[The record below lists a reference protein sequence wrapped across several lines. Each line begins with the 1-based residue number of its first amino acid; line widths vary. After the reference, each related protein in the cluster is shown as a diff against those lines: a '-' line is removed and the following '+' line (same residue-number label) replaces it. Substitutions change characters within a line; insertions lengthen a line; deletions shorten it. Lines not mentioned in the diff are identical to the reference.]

1 MERNGENSA
10 IKRYLPKASPTGGG
24 AESILPKASPSGGG
38 AERTRG
44 GEGDV
49 VAWSHD
55 SSSFHDMGRNGG
67 DGMKQKFSEVLSII
81 NGRNQKKVENP
92 NGKYP
97 IYGSGGVMGYA
108 DDYLCKENTV
118 ILGRKGNIN
127 KPIFVDRK
135 FWNVDTA
142 FGLEARQNLLLPK
155 YLYYFCCHYDFERHN
170 RTVTIPSLT
179 KKDLLEIEMEIPE
192 LTAQNHAVEVLDAI
206 QENISNRQHV
216 LTLLDELV
224 KSRFVEMFGDPVT
237 NPFGFQKILLKD
249 VAEIKIGPFGSL
261 LHQDD
266 YVEGQHALVNPSH
279 IRGDTIV
286 PDNKLTVSEERYR
299 ELEAYHLQKY
309 DIVLGRRGEMGRAAV
324 VQENGLLCGTGSLL
338 IRVKEKINP
347 YFLQKII
354 TYPTFKKYIES
365 KSVGTTMQN
374 LNAKMVSN
382 LEIPIYPL
390 ELQNQF
396 STFVHQ
402 VEATKTTVRA
412 QLAAL
417 TTLRAKMMQEFF
429 G

>member
-1 MERNGENSA
+1 M
-10 IKRYLPKASPTGGG
+10 KRVKLSDAFDLQMGKT
-24 AESILPKASPSGGG
+24 PSRKHL
-38 AERTRG
+38 AYWRG
-44 GEGDV
+44 GTEPWISIADLSNCGKYIEQTKENITSDAVRESNIKIVPKNTV
-49 VAWSHD
+49 VMSFKLSIGKAAITKRD
-55 SSSFHDMGRNGG
+55 MYTNEAIMAFHDRGRY
-67 DGMKQKFSEVLSII
+67 E
-81 NGRNQKKVENP
+81 
-92 NGKYP
+92 
-97 IYGSGGVMGYA
+97 
-108 DDYLCKENTV
+108 
-118 ILGRKGNIN
+118 ILT
-127 KPIFVDRK
+127 D
-135 FWNVDTA
+135 
-142 FGLEARQNLLLPK
+142 
-155 YLYYFCCHYDFERHN
+155 YLYYFCKGN
-170 RTVTIPSLT
+170 NWTSGTNKAVMGLT
-179 KKDLLEIEMEIPE
+179 LNKKTLSEQTMLLPDMPE
-192 LTAQNHAVEVLDAI
+192 QEKIVKKLDAL
-206 QENISNRQHV
+206 QESISNRQRV
-216 LTLLDELV
+216 LMLLDELV
-224 KSRFVEMFGDPVT
+224 RSRFVEMFGDPVT
-237 NPFGFQKILLKD
+237 NPFGFQKMLLKD

-279 IRGDTIV
+279 IRDDTIV

-299 ELEAYHLQKY
+299 ELEAYHLRKY

-324 VQENGLLCGTGSLL
+324 VEENGLLCGTGSLF
-338 IRVKEKINP
+338 IRVKRKVNP